1 MPQSKFLDS
10 TGLQYLIGKLKT
22 QFLAKGITSISFD
35 NIDNIKNLEDT
46 YEGKPLIYAVTK
58 PKNTSNGSVNVFI
71 GILEIIGDD
80 MSHVVTQILTTHC
93 LYNADTKQFDFSAHT
108 DDKIYKC
115 YRSYNVNSP
124 NLTSPKGAWT
134 DWNPFIDATIQ
145 STISI
150 LSRKVIEL
158 ETKITNLQSKAVTL
172 GDDGKI
178 KSSQFDFKLT
188 KRRNN
193 FVIYLKKSDQISGF
207 LAFLDAST
215 CCIKFEDVRVSRD
228 YSNINNRL
236 IICDQYNYKKSI
248 DKANVQIEQIK
259 LIDKHLGI
267 DNIINEKVQLLC
279 KLRLKDPEASYADL
293 SSMMSEELNIPVSK
307 SNIGHSFRKIENMAK
322 LYEKLK

>member
-1 MPQSKFLDS
+1 MEEIISFTNEIKNEITANINLDTEMKRSLLAAFIRVNGTIKFKNKNE
-10 TGLQYLIGKLKT
+10 YLILRTENAKVAKFIYSLIKDLYEDVVVSFSFRKT
-22 QFLAKGITSISFD
+22 MKFYKATEYLVNIINGGTTIFSSLDINLLESKINQELINKEDKIRGFLMGLFLACGSCNS
-35 NIDNIKNLEDT
+35 
-46 YEGKPLIYAVTK
+46 
-58 PKNTSNGSVNVFI
+58 PKTSNYHFEFYVSDENLAKN
-71 GILEIIGDD
+71 ILKII
-80 MSHVVTQILTTHC
+80 
-93 LYNADTKQFDFSAHT
+93 N
-108 DDKIYKC
+108 
-115 YRSYNVNSP
+115 
-124 NLTSPKGAWT
+124 
-134 DWNPFIDATIQ
+134 
-145 STISI
+145 
-150 LSRKVIEL
+150 
-158 ETKITNLQSKAVTL
+158 
-172 GDDGKI
+172 KI

-307 SNIGHSFRKIENMAK
+307 SNIGHLFRKIENMAK

>member
-1 MPQSKFLDS
+1 MEEIISFTNEIKNEITANINLDTEMKRSLLAAFIRVNGTIKFKNKNE
-10 TGLQYLIGKLKT
+10 YLILRTENAKVAKFIYSLIKDLYEDVVVSFSFRKT
-22 QFLAKGITSISFD
+22 MKFYKATEYLVNIINGGTTIFSSLDINLLESKINQELINKEDKIRSFLMGLFLACGSCNS
-35 NIDNIKNLEDT
+35 
-46 YEGKPLIYAVTK
+46 
-58 PKNTSNGSVNVFI
+58 PKTSNYHFEFYVSDENLAKN
-71 GILEIIGDD
+71 ILKII
-80 MSHVVTQILTTHC
+80 
-93 LYNADTKQFDFSAHT
+93 N
-108 DDKIYKC
+108 
-115 YRSYNVNSP
+115 
-124 NLTSPKGAWT
+124 
-134 DWNPFIDATIQ
+134 
-145 STISI
+145 
-150 LSRKVIEL
+150 
-158 ETKITNLQSKAVTL
+158 
-172 GDDGKI
+172 KI

-307 SNIGHSFRKIENMAK
+307 SNIGHLFRKIENMAK

>member
-1 MPQSKFLDS
+1 MEEIISFTNEIKNEITTNINLDTEMKRSLLAAFIRVNGTIKFKNKNE
-10 TGLQYLIGKLKT
+10 YLILRTENAKVAKFIYSLIKDLYEDVVVSFSFRKT
-22 QFLAKGITSISFD
+22 MKFYKATEYLVNIINGGTTIFSSLDINLLESKINQELINKEDKIRGFLMGLFLACGSCNS
-35 NIDNIKNLEDT
+35 
-46 YEGKPLIYAVTK
+46 
-58 PKNTSNGSVNVFI
+58 PKTSNYHFEFYVSDENLAKN
-71 GILEIIGDD
+71 ILKII
-80 MSHVVTQILTTHC
+80 
-93 LYNADTKQFDFSAHT
+93 N
-108 DDKIYKC
+108 
-115 YRSYNVNSP
+115 
-124 NLTSPKGAWT
+124 
-134 DWNPFIDATIQ
+134 
-145 STISI
+145 
-150 LSRKVIEL
+150 
-158 ETKITNLQSKAVTL
+158 
-172 GDDGKI
+172 KI

-307 SNIGHSFRKIENMAK
+307 SNIGHLFRKIENMAK

>member
-1 MPQSKFLDS
+1 MEEIISFTNEIKNEITANINLDTEMKRSLLAAFIRVNGTIKFKNKNE
-10 TGLQYLIGKLKT
+10 YLILRTENAKVAKFIYSLIKDLYEDVVVSFSFRKT
-22 QFLAKGITSISFD
+22 MKFYKATEYLVNIINGGTTIFSSLDINLLESKINQELINKEDKIRGFLMGLFLACGSCNS
-35 NIDNIKNLEDT
+35 
-46 YEGKPLIYAVTK
+46 TK
-58 PKNTSNGSVNVFI
+58 TSNYHFEFYVSDENLAKN
-71 GILEIIGDD
+71 ILKII
-80 MSHVVTQILTTHC
+80 
-93 LYNADTKQFDFSAHT
+93 N
-108 DDKIYKC
+108 
-115 YRSYNVNSP
+115 
-124 NLTSPKGAWT
+124 
-134 DWNPFIDATIQ
+134 
-145 STISI
+145 
-150 LSRKVIEL
+150 
-158 ETKITNLQSKAVTL
+158 
-172 GDDGKI
+172 KI

-293 SSMMSEELNIPVSK
+293 SSMMSEELNVPVSK
-307 SNIGHSFRKIENMAK
+307 SNIGHLFRKIENMAK

>member
-1 MPQSKFLDS
+1 MEEIISFTNEIKNEITANINLDTEMKGSLLAAFIRVNGTIKFKNKNE
-10 TGLQYLIGKLKT
+10 YLILRTENAKVAKFIYSLIKDLYEDVVVSFSFRKT
-22 QFLAKGITSISFD
+22 MKFYKATEYLVNIINGGTTIFSSLDINLLESKINQELINKEDKIRGFLMGLFLACGSCNS
-35 NIDNIKNLEDT
+35 
-46 YEGKPLIYAVTK
+46 
-58 PKNTSNGSVNVFI
+58 PKTSNYHFEFYVSDEDLAKN
-71 GILEIIGDD
+71 ILKII
-80 MSHVVTQILTTHC
+80 
-93 LYNADTKQFDFSAHT
+93 N
-108 DDKIYKC
+108 
-115 YRSYNVNSP
+115 
-124 NLTSPKGAWT
+124 
-134 DWNPFIDATIQ
+134 
-145 STISI
+145 
-150 LSRKVIEL
+150 
-158 ETKITNLQSKAVTL
+158 
-172 GDDGKI
+172 KI

-193 FVIYLKKSDQISGF
+193 FVIYLKKSDQISNF

-307 SNIGHSFRKIENMAK
+307 SNIGHLFRKIENMAK

>member
-1 MPQSKFLDS
+1 MEEIISFTNEIKNEITANINLDTEMKRSLLAAFIRVNGTIKFKNKNE
-10 TGLQYLIGKLKT
+10 YLILRTENAKVAKFIYSLIKDLYEDVVVSFSFRKT
-22 QFLAKGITSISFD
+22 MKFYKATEYLVNIINGGTTIFSSLDINLLESKINQELINKEDKIRGFLMGLFLACGSCNS
-35 NIDNIKNLEDT
+35 
-46 YEGKPLIYAVTK
+46 
-58 PKNTSNGSVNVFI
+58 PKTSNYHFEFYVSDENLAKN
-71 GILEIIGDD
+71 ILKII
-80 MSHVVTQILTTHC
+80 
-93 LYNADTKQFDFSAHT
+93 N
-108 DDKIYKC
+108 
-115 YRSYNVNSP
+115 
-124 NLTSPKGAWT
+124 
-134 DWNPFIDATIQ
+134 
-145 STISI
+145 
-150 LSRKVIEL
+150 
-158 ETKITNLQSKAVTL
+158 
-172 GDDGKI
+172 KI

-293 SSMMSEELNIPVSK
+293 SSMMSEELNVSVSK
-307 SNIGHSFRKIENMAK
+307 SNIGHLFRKIENMAK

>member
-1 MPQSKFLDS
+1 MEEIISFTNEIKNEITANINLDTEMKRSLLAAFIRVNGTIKFKNKNE
-10 TGLQYLIGKLKT
+10 YLILRTENAKVAKFIYSLIKDLYEDVVVSFSFRKT
-22 QFLAKGITSISFD
+22 MKFYKATEYLVNIINGGTTIFSSLDINLLESKINQELINKEDKIRGFLMGLFLACGSCNS
-35 NIDNIKNLEDT
+35 
-46 YEGKPLIYAVTK
+46 
-58 PKNTSNGSVNVFI
+58 PKTSNYHFEFYVSDENLAKN
-71 GILEIIGDD
+71 ILKII
-80 MSHVVTQILTTHC
+80 
-93 LYNADTKQFDFSAHT
+93 N
-108 DDKIYKC
+108 
-115 YRSYNVNSP
+115 
-124 NLTSPKGAWT
+124 
-134 DWNPFIDATIQ
+134 
-145 STISI
+145 
-150 LSRKVIEL
+150 
-158 ETKITNLQSKAVTL
+158 
-172 GDDGKI
+172 KI

-293 SSMMSEELNIPVSK
+293 SSMMSKELNVPVSK
-307 SNIGHSFRKIENMAK
+307 SNIGHLFRKIENMAK

>member
-1 MPQSKFLDS
+1 MEEIISFTNEIKNEITTNINLDTEMKRSLLAAFIRVNGTIKFKNKNE
-10 TGLQYLIGKLKT
+10 YLILRTENAKVAKFIYSLIKDLYEDVVVSFSFRKT
-22 QFLAKGITSISFD
+22 MKFYKATEYLVNIINGGTTIFSSLDINLLESKINQELINKEDKIRGFLMGLFLACGSCNS
-35 NIDNIKNLEDT
+35 
-46 YEGKPLIYAVTK
+46 
-58 PKNTSNGSVNVFI
+58 PKTSNYHFEFYVSDENLAKN
-71 GILEIIGDD
+71 ILKII
-80 MSHVVTQILTTHC
+80 
-93 LYNADTKQFDFSAHT
+93 N
-108 DDKIYKC
+108 
-115 YRSYNVNSP
+115 
-124 NLTSPKGAWT
+124 
-134 DWNPFIDATIQ
+134 
-145 STISI
+145 
-150 LSRKVIEL
+150 
-158 ETKITNLQSKAVTL
+158 
-172 GDDGKI
+172 KI

-293 SSMMSEELNIPVSK
+293 SSMMSEELNIQVSK
-307 SNIGHSFRKIENMAK
+307 SNIGHLFRKIENMAK

>member
-1 MPQSKFLDS
+1 MEEIISFTNEIKNEITANINLDTEMKRSLLAAFIRVNGTIKFKNKNE
-10 TGLQYLIGKLKT
+10 YLILRTENAKVAKFIYSLIKDLYEDVVVSFSFRKT
-22 QFLAKGITSISFD
+22 MKFYKATEYLVNIINGGTTIFSSLDINLLESKINQELINKEDKIRGFLMGLFLACGSCNS
-35 NIDNIKNLEDT
+35 
-46 YEGKPLIYAVTK
+46 
-58 PKNTSNGSVNVFI
+58 PKTSNYHFEFYVSDENLAKN
-71 GILEIIGDD
+71 ILKII
-80 MSHVVTQILTTHC
+80 
-93 LYNADTKQFDFSAHT
+93 N
-108 DDKIYKC
+108 
-115 YRSYNVNSP
+115 
-124 NLTSPKGAWT
+124 
-134 DWNPFIDATIQ
+134 
-145 STISI
+145 
-150 LSRKVIEL
+150 
-158 ETKITNLQSKAVTL
+158 
-172 GDDGKI
+172 KI

-215 CCIKFEDVRVSRD
+215 CCIKFEDVRFSRD

-293 SSMMSEELNIPVSK
+293 SSMMSEELNVPVSK
-307 SNIGHSFRKIENMAK
+307 SNIGHLFRKIENMAK

>member
-1 MPQSKFLDS
+1 MEEIISFTNEIKNEITANINLDTEMKRSLLAAFIRVNGTIKFKNKNE
-10 TGLQYLIGKLKT
+10 YLILRTENAKVAKFIYSLIKDLYEDVVVSFSFRKT
-22 QFLAKGITSISFD
+22 MKFYKATEYLVNIINGGTTIFSSLDINLLESKINQDLINKEDKIRGFLMGLFLACGSCNS
-35 NIDNIKNLEDT
+35 
-46 YEGKPLIYAVTK
+46 
-58 PKNTSNGSVNVFI
+58 PKTSNYHFEFYVSDENLAKN
-71 GILEIIGDD
+71 ILKII
-80 MSHVVTQILTTHC
+80 
-93 LYNADTKQFDFSAHT
+93 N
-108 DDKIYKC
+108 
-115 YRSYNVNSP
+115 
-124 NLTSPKGAWT
+124 
-134 DWNPFIDATIQ
+134 
-145 STISI
+145 
-150 LSRKVIEL
+150 
-158 ETKITNLQSKAVTL
+158 
-172 GDDGKI
+172 KI

-293 SSMMSEELNIPVSK
+293 SSMMSEELNVPVSK
-307 SNIGHSFRKIENMAK
+307 SNIGHLFRKIENMAK

>member
-1 MPQSKFLDS
+1 MEEIISFTNEIKNEITANINLDTEMKRSLLAAFIRVNGTIKFKNKNE
-10 TGLQYLIGKLKT
+10 YLILRTENAKVAKFIYSLIKDLYEDVVVSFSFRKT
-22 QFLAKGITSISFD
+22 MKFYKATEYLVNIINGGTTIFSSLDINLLESKINQELINKEDKIRGFLMGLFLACGSCNS
-35 NIDNIKNLEDT
+35 
-46 YEGKPLIYAVTK
+46 
-58 PKNTSNGSVNVFI
+58 PKTSNYHFEFYVSDENLAKN
-71 GILEIIGDD
+71 ILKII
-80 MSHVVTQILTTHC
+80 
-93 LYNADTKQFDFSAHT
+93 N
-108 DDKIYKC
+108 
-115 YRSYNVNSP
+115 
-124 NLTSPKGAWT
+124 
-134 DWNPFIDATIQ
+134 
-145 STISI
+145 
-150 LSRKVIEL
+150 
-158 ETKITNLQSKAVTL
+158 
-172 GDDGKI
+172 KI
-178 KSSQFDFKLT
+178 KSSRFDFKLT

-193 FVIYLKKSDQISGF
+193 FVIYLKKSDQISNF

-307 SNIGHSFRKIENMAK
+307 SNIGHLFRKIENMAK

>member
-1 MPQSKFLDS
+1 MEEIISFTNEIKNEITTNINLDTEMKRSLLAAFIRVNGTIKFKNKNE
-10 TGLQYLIGKLKT
+10 YLILRTENAKVAKFIYSLIKDLYEDVVVSFSFRKT
-22 QFLAKGITSISFD
+22 MKFYKATEYLVNIINGGTTIFSSLDINLLESKINQELINKEDKIRGFLMGLFLACGSCNS
-35 NIDNIKNLEDT
+35 
-46 YEGKPLIYAVTK
+46 
-58 PKNTSNGSVNVFI
+58 PKTSNYHFEFYVSDENLAKN
-71 GILEIIGDD
+71 ILKII
-80 MSHVVTQILTTHC
+80 
-93 LYNADTKQFDFSAHT
+93 N
-108 DDKIYKC
+108 
-115 YRSYNVNSP
+115 
-124 NLTSPKGAWT
+124 
-134 DWNPFIDATIQ
+134 
-145 STISI
+145 
-150 LSRKVIEL
+150 
-158 ETKITNLQSKAVTL
+158 
-172 GDDGKI
+172 KI

-293 SSMMSEELNIPVSK
+293 SSMMSEELNVPVSK
-307 SNIGHSFRKIENMAK
+307 SNIGHLFRKIENMAK

>member
-1 MPQSKFLDS
+1 MEEIISFTNEIKNEITANINLDTEMKRSLLAAFIRVNGTIKFKNKNE
-10 TGLQYLIGKLKT
+10 YLILRTENAKVAKFIYSLIKDLYEDVVVSFSFRKT
-22 QFLAKGITSISFD
+22 MKFYKATEYLVNIINGGTTIFSSLDINLLESKINQELINKEDKIRGFLMGLFLACGSCNS
-35 NIDNIKNLEDT
+35 
-46 YEGKPLIYAVTK
+46 
-58 PKNTSNGSVNVFI
+58 PKTSNYHFEFYVSDENLAKN
-71 GILEIIGDD
+71 ILKII
-80 MSHVVTQILTTHC
+80 S
-93 LYNADTKQFDFSAHT
+93 
-108 DDKIYKC
+108 
-115 YRSYNVNSP
+115 
-124 NLTSPKGAWT
+124 
-134 DWNPFIDATIQ
+134 
-145 STISI
+145 
-150 LSRKVIEL
+150 
-158 ETKITNLQSKAVTL
+158 
-172 GDDGKI
+172 KI

-193 FVIYLKKSDQISGF
+193 FVIYLKKSDQISDF

-293 SSMMSEELNIPVSK
+293 SSMMSEELNVPVSK
-307 SNIGHSFRKIENMAK
+307 SNIGHLFRKIENMAK

>member
-1 MPQSKFLDS
+1 MEEIISFTNEIKNEITGNINLDMEMKRSLLAAFIRVNGTIKFKNKNE
-10 TGLQYLIGKLKT
+10 YLILRTENAKVAKFIYSLIKDLYEDVVVSFSFRKT
-22 QFLAKGITSISFD
+22 MKFYKATEYLVNIINGGTTIFSSLDINLLESKINQELINKEDKIRGFLMGLFLACGSCNS
-35 NIDNIKNLEDT
+35 
-46 YEGKPLIYAVTK
+46 
-58 PKNTSNGSVNVFI
+58 PKTSNYHFEFYVSDENLAKN
-71 GILEIIGDD
+71 ILKII
-80 MSHVVTQILTTHC
+80 
-93 LYNADTKQFDFSAHT
+93 N
-108 DDKIYKC
+108 
-115 YRSYNVNSP
+115 
-124 NLTSPKGAWT
+124 
-134 DWNPFIDATIQ
+134 
-145 STISI
+145 
-150 LSRKVIEL
+150 
-158 ETKITNLQSKAVTL
+158 
-172 GDDGKI
+172 KI

-193 FVIYLKKSDQISGF
+193 FVIYLKKSDQISNF
-207 LAFLDAST
+207 LAFLDASS

-307 SNIGHSFRKIENMAK
+307 SNIGHLFRKIENMAK
-322 LYEKLK
+322 LYEKL

>member
-1 MPQSKFLDS
+1 MEEIISFTNEIKNEITANINLDTEMKRSLLAAFIRVNGTIKFKNKNE
-10 TGLQYLIGKLKT
+10 YLILRTENAKVAKFIYSLIKDLYEDVVVSFSFRKT
-22 QFLAKGITSISFD
+22 MKFYKATEYLVNIINGGTTIFSSLDINLLESKINQELINKEDKIRGFLMGLFLACGSCNS
-35 NIDNIKNLEDT
+35 
-46 YEGKPLIYAVTK
+46 
-58 PKNTSNGSVNVFI
+58 PKTSNYHFEFYVSDENLAKN
-71 GILEIIGDD
+71 ILKII
-80 MSHVVTQILTTHC
+80 
-93 LYNADTKQFDFSAHT
+93 N
-108 DDKIYKC
+108 
-115 YRSYNVNSP
+115 
-124 NLTSPKGAWT
+124 
-134 DWNPFIDATIQ
+134 
-145 STISI
+145 
-150 LSRKVIEL
+150 
-158 ETKITNLQSKAVTL
+158 
-172 GDDGKI
+172 KI

-193 FVIYLKKSDQISGF
+193 FVIYLKKSDQISNF
-207 LAFLDAST
+207 LAFLDASSS
-215 CCIKFEDVRVSRD
+215 CIKFEDVRVSRD

-307 SNIGHSFRKIENMAK
+307 SNIGHLFRKIENMAK

>member
-1 MPQSKFLDS
+1 MEEIISFTNEIKNEITANINLDTEMKGSLLAAFIRVNGTIKFKNKNE
-10 TGLQYLIGKLKT
+10 YLILRTENAKVAKFIYSLIKGLYEDVVVSFSFRKT
-22 QFLAKGITSISFD
+22 MKFYKATEYLVNIINGGTTIFSSLDINLLESKINQELINKEDKIRGFLMGLFLACGSCNS
-35 NIDNIKNLEDT
+35 
-46 YEGKPLIYAVTK
+46 
-58 PKNTSNGSVNVFI
+58 PKTSNYHFEFYVSDENLAKN
-71 GILEIIGDD
+71 ILKII
-80 MSHVVTQILTTHC
+80 
-93 LYNADTKQFDFSAHT
+93 N
-108 DDKIYKC
+108 
-115 YRSYNVNSP
+115 
-124 NLTSPKGAWT
+124 
-134 DWNPFIDATIQ
+134 
-145 STISI
+145 
-150 LSRKVIEL
+150 
-158 ETKITNLQSKAVTL
+158 
-172 GDDGKI
+172 KI

-193 FVIYLKKSDQISGF
+193 FVIYLKKSDQISNF

-307 SNIGHSFRKIENMAK
+307 SNIGHLFRKIENMAK

>member
-1 MPQSKFLDS
+1 MEEIISFTNEIKNEITANINLDTEMKRSLLAAFIRVNGTIKFKNKNE
-10 TGLQYLIGKLKT
+10 YLILRTENAKVAKFIYSLIKDLYEDVVVSFSFRKT
-22 QFLAKGITSISFD
+22 MKFYKATEYLVNIINGGTTIFSSLDINLLESKINQELINKEDKIRGFLMGLFLACGSCNS
-35 NIDNIKNLEDT
+35 
-46 YEGKPLIYAVTK
+46 
-58 PKNTSNGSVNVFI
+58 PKTSNYHFEFYVSDENLAKN
-71 GILEIIGDD
+71 ILKII
-80 MSHVVTQILTTHC
+80 
-93 LYNADTKQFDFSAHT
+93 N
-108 DDKIYKC
+108 
-115 YRSYNVNSP
+115 
-124 NLTSPKGAWT
+124 
-134 DWNPFIDATIQ
+134 
-145 STISI
+145 
-150 LSRKVIEL
+150 
-158 ETKITNLQSKAVTL
+158 
-172 GDDGKI
+172 KI

-293 SSMMSEELNIPVSK
+293 SSMMSEELNISVSK
-307 SNIGHSFRKIENMAK
+307 SNIGHLFRKIENMAK

>member
-1 MPQSKFLDS
+1 MEEIISFTNEIKNEITANINLDTEMKRSLLAAFIRVNGTIKFKNKNE
-10 TGLQYLIGKLKT
+10 YLILRTENAKVAKFIYSLIKDLYEDVVVSFSFRKT
-22 QFLAKGITSISFD
+22 MKFYKATEYLVNIINGGTTIFSSLDINLLESKINQDLINKEDKIRGFLMGLFLACGSCNS
-35 NIDNIKNLEDT
+35 
-46 YEGKPLIYAVTK
+46 
-58 PKNTSNGSVNVFI
+58 PKTSNYHFEFYVSDENLAKN
-71 GILEIIGDD
+71 ILKII
-80 MSHVVTQILTTHC
+80 
-93 LYNADTKQFDFSAHT
+93 N
-108 DDKIYKC
+108 
-115 YRSYNVNSP
+115 
-124 NLTSPKGAWT
+124 
-134 DWNPFIDATIQ
+134 
-145 STISI
+145 
-150 LSRKVIEL
+150 
-158 ETKITNLQSKAVTL
+158 
-172 GDDGKI
+172 KI

-293 SSMMSEELNIPVSK
+293 SSMMSEELNVPVSK
-307 SNIGHSFRKIENMAK
+307 SNIGHLFRKIENMAQ

>member
-1 MPQSKFLDS
+1 MEEVISFTNEIKNEITANINLDTEMKRSLLAAFIRVNGTIKFKNKNE
-10 TGLQYLIGKLKT
+10 YLILRTENAKVAKFIYSLIKDLYEDVVVSFSFRKT
-22 QFLAKGITSISFD
+22 MKFYKATEYLVNIINGGTTIFSSLDINLLESKINQELINKEDKIRGFLMGLFLACGSCNS
-35 NIDNIKNLEDT
+35 
-46 YEGKPLIYAVTK
+46 
-58 PKNTSNGSVNVFI
+58 PKTSNYHFEFYVSDENLAKN
-71 GILEIIGDD
+71 ILKII
-80 MSHVVTQILTTHC
+80 
-93 LYNADTKQFDFSAHT
+93 N
-108 DDKIYKC
+108 
-115 YRSYNVNSP
+115 
-124 NLTSPKGAWT
+124 
-134 DWNPFIDATIQ
+134 
-145 STISI
+145 
-150 LSRKVIEL
+150 
-158 ETKITNLQSKAVTL
+158 
-172 GDDGKI
+172 KI

-293 SSMMSEELNIPVSK
+293 SSMMSEELNVPVSK
-307 SNIGHSFRKIENMAK
+307 SNIGHLFRKIENMAK

>member
-1 MPQSKFLDS
+1 MEEIISFTNEIKNEITANINLDTEMKRSLLAAFIRVNGTIKFKNKNE
-10 TGLQYLIGKLKT
+10 YLILRTENAKVAKFIYSLIKDLYEDVVVSFSFRKT
-22 QFLAKGITSISFD
+22 MKFYKATEYLVNIINGGTTIFSSLDINLLESKINQELINKEDKIRAFLMGLFLACGSCNS
-35 NIDNIKNLEDT
+35 
-46 YEGKPLIYAVTK
+46 
-58 PKNTSNGSVNVFI
+58 PKTSNYHFEFYVSDENLAKN
-71 GILEIIGDD
+71 ILKII
-80 MSHVVTQILTTHC
+80 S
-93 LYNADTKQFDFSAHT
+93 
-108 DDKIYKC
+108 
-115 YRSYNVNSP
+115 
-124 NLTSPKGAWT
+124 
-134 DWNPFIDATIQ
+134 
-145 STISI
+145 
-150 LSRKVIEL
+150 
-158 ETKITNLQSKAVTL
+158 
-172 GDDGKI
+172 KI

-307 SNIGHSFRKIENMAK
+307 SNIGHLFRKIENMAK

>member
-1 MPQSKFLDS
+1 MEEIISFTNEIKNEITANINLDTEMKRSLLAAFIRVNGTIKFKNKNE
-10 TGLQYLIGKLKT
+10 YLILRTENAKVAKFIYSLIKDLYEDVVVSFSFRKT
-22 QFLAKGITSISFD
+22 MKFYKATEYLVNIINGGTTIFSSLDINLLESKINQELINKEDKIRGFLMGLFLACGSCNS
-35 NIDNIKNLEDT
+35 
-46 YEGKPLIYAVTK
+46 
-58 PKNTSNGSVNVFI
+58 PKTSNYHFEFYVSDENLAKN
-71 GILEIIGDD
+71 ILKII
-80 MSHVVTQILTTHC
+80 
-93 LYNADTKQFDFSAHT
+93 N
-108 DDKIYKC
+108 
-115 YRSYNVNSP
+115 
-124 NLTSPKGAWT
+124 
-134 DWNPFIDATIQ
+134 
-145 STISI
+145 
-150 LSRKVIEL
+150 
-158 ETKITNLQSKAVTL
+158 
-172 GDDGKI
+172 KI

-193 FVIYLKKSDQISGF
+193 FVIYLKKSDQISNF

-248 DKANVQIEQIK
+248 DKANVQIELIK

-293 SSMMSEELNIPVSK
+293 SSMMSEELNVPVSK
-307 SNIGHSFRKIENMAK
+307 SNIGHLFRKIENMAK

>member
-1 MPQSKFLDS
+1 MEEIISFTNEIKNEITANINLDTEMKRSLLAAFIRVNGTIKFKNKNE
-10 TGLQYLIGKLKT
+10 YLILRTENAKVAKFIYSLIKDLYEDVVVSFSFRKT
-22 QFLAKGITSISFD
+22 MKFYKATEYLVNIINGGTTIFSSLDINLLESKINQELINKEDKIRGFLMGLFLACGSCNS
-35 NIDNIKNLEDT
+35 
-46 YEGKPLIYAVTK
+46 
-58 PKNTSNGSVNVFI
+58 PKTSNYHFEFYVSDENLAKN
-71 GILEIIGDD
+71 ILKII
-80 MSHVVTQILTTHC
+80 
-93 LYNADTKQFDFSAHT
+93 N
-108 DDKIYKC
+108 
-115 YRSYNVNSP
+115 
-124 NLTSPKGAWT
+124 
-134 DWNPFIDATIQ
+134 
-145 STISI
+145 
-150 LSRKVIEL
+150 
-158 ETKITNLQSKAVTL
+158 
-172 GDDGKI
+172 KI

-236 IICDQYNYKKSI
+236 IICDQYNSKKSI

-307 SNIGHSFRKIENMAK
+307 SNIGHLFRKIENMAK

>member
-1 MPQSKFLDS
+1 MEEIISFTNEIKNEITANINLDTEMKRSLLAAFIRVNGTIKFKNKNE
-10 TGLQYLIGKLKT
+10 YLILRTENAKVAKFIYSLIKDLYEDVVVSFSFRKT
-22 QFLAKGITSISFD
+22 MKFYKATEYLVNIINGGTTIFSSLDINLLESKINQELINKEDKIRGFLMGLFLACGSCNS
-35 NIDNIKNLEDT
+35 
-46 YEGKPLIYAVTK
+46 
-58 PKNTSNGSVNVFI
+58 PKTSNYHFEFYVSDENLAKN
-71 GILEIIGDD
+71 ILKII
-80 MSHVVTQILTTHC
+80 
-93 LYNADTKQFDFSAHT
+93 N
-108 DDKIYKC
+108 
-115 YRSYNVNSP
+115 
-124 NLTSPKGAWT
+124 
-134 DWNPFIDATIQ
+134 
-145 STISI
+145 
-150 LSRKVIEL
+150 
-158 ETKITNLQSKAVTL
+158 
-172 GDDGKI
+172 KI

-207 LAFLDAST
+207 LAFLDASS

-293 SSMMSEELNIPVSK
+293 SSMMSEELNVPVSK
-307 SNIGHSFRKIENMAK
+307 SNIGHLFRKIENMAK

>member
-1 MPQSKFLDS
+1 MEEIISFTNEIKNEITANINLDTEMKRSLLAAFIRVNGTIKFKNKNE
-10 TGLQYLIGKLKT
+10 YLILRTENAKVAKFIYSLIKDLYEDVVVSFSFRKT
-22 QFLAKGITSISFD
+22 MKFYKATEYLVNIINGGTTIFSSLDINLLESKINQELINKEDKIRGFLMGLFLACGSCNS
-35 NIDNIKNLEDT
+35 
-46 YEGKPLIYAVTK
+46 
-58 PKNTSNGSVNVFI
+58 PKTSNYHFEFYVGDENLAKN
-71 GILEIIGDD
+71 ILKII
-80 MSHVVTQILTTHC
+80 
-93 LYNADTKQFDFSAHT
+93 N
-108 DDKIYKC
+108 
-115 YRSYNVNSP
+115 
-124 NLTSPKGAWT
+124 
-134 DWNPFIDATIQ
+134 
-145 STISI
+145 
-150 LSRKVIEL
+150 
-158 ETKITNLQSKAVTL
+158 
-172 GDDGKI
+172 KI

-307 SNIGHSFRKIENMAK
+307 SNIGHLFRKIENMAK

>member
-1 MPQSKFLDS
+1 MEEIISFTNEIKNEITANINLDTEMKRSLLAAFIRVNGTIKFKSKNE
-10 TGLQYLIGKLKT
+10 YLILRTENAKVAKFIYSLIKDLYEDVVVSFSFRKT
-22 QFLAKGITSISFD
+22 MKFYKATEYLVNIINGGTTIFSSLDINLLESKINQELINKEDKIRGFLMGLFLACGSCNS
-35 NIDNIKNLEDT
+35 
-46 YEGKPLIYAVTK
+46 
-58 PKNTSNGSVNVFI
+58 PKTSNYHFEFYVSDENLAKN
-71 GILEIIGDD
+71 ILKII
-80 MSHVVTQILTTHC
+80 
-93 LYNADTKQFDFSAHT
+93 N
-108 DDKIYKC
+108 
-115 YRSYNVNSP
+115 
-124 NLTSPKGAWT
+124 
-134 DWNPFIDATIQ
+134 
-145 STISI
+145 
-150 LSRKVIEL
+150 
-158 ETKITNLQSKAVTL
+158 
-172 GDDGKI
+172 KI

-307 SNIGHSFRKIENMAK
+307 SNIGHLFRKIENMAK

>member
-1 MPQSKFLDS
+1 MEEIISFTNEIKNEITANINLDKEMKRSLLAAFIRVNGTIKFKNKNE
-10 TGLQYLIGKLKT
+10 YLILRTENAKVAKFIYSLIKDLYEDVVVSFSFRKT
-22 QFLAKGITSISFD
+22 MKFYKATEYLVNIINGGTTIFSSLDINLLESKINQELINKEDKIRGFLMGLFLACGSCNS
-35 NIDNIKNLEDT
+35 
-46 YEGKPLIYAVTK
+46 
-58 PKNTSNGSVNVFI
+58 PKTSNYHFEFYVSDENLAKN
-71 GILEIIGDD
+71 ILKII
-80 MSHVVTQILTTHC
+80 
-93 LYNADTKQFDFSAHT
+93 N
-108 DDKIYKC
+108 
-115 YRSYNVNSP
+115 
-124 NLTSPKGAWT
+124 
-134 DWNPFIDATIQ
+134 
-145 STISI
+145 
-150 LSRKVIEL
+150 
-158 ETKITNLQSKAVTL
+158 
-172 GDDGKI
+172 KI

-193 FVIYLKKSDQISGF
+193 FVIYLKKSDQISDF

-228 YSNINNRL
+228 YSNINSRL

-293 SSMMSEELNIPVSK
+293 SSMMSEELNVPVSK
-307 SNIGHSFRKIENMAK
+307 SNIGHLFRKIENMAK

>member
-1 MPQSKFLDS
+1 MEEIISFTNEIKNEITANINLDTEMKKSLLAAFIRVNGTIKFKNKNE
-10 TGLQYLIGKLKT
+10 YLILRTENAKVAKFIYSLIKDLYEDVVVSFSFRKT
-22 QFLAKGITSISFD
+22 MKFYKATEYLVNIINGGTTIFSSLDINLLESKINQELINKEDKIRGFLMGLFLACGSCNS
-35 NIDNIKNLEDT
+35 
-46 YEGKPLIYAVTK
+46 
-58 PKNTSNGSVNVFI
+58 PKTSNYHFEFYVSDENLAKN
-71 GILEIIGDD
+71 ILKII
-80 MSHVVTQILTTHC
+80 
-93 LYNADTKQFDFSAHT
+93 N
-108 DDKIYKC
+108 
-115 YRSYNVNSP
+115 
-124 NLTSPKGAWT
+124 
-134 DWNPFIDATIQ
+134 
-145 STISI
+145 
-150 LSRKVIEL
+150 
-158 ETKITNLQSKAVTL
+158 
-172 GDDGKI
+172 KI

-307 SNIGHSFRKIENMAK
+307 SNIGHLFRKIENMAK

>member
-1 MPQSKFLDS
+1 MEEIISFTNEIKNEITANINLDTEMKRSLLAAFIRVNGTIKFKNKNE
-10 TGLQYLIGKLKT
+10 YLILRTENAKVAKFIYSLIKDLYEDVVVSFSFRKT
-22 QFLAKGITSISFD
+22 MKFYKATEYLVNIINGGTTIFSSLDINLLESKINQELINKEDKIRGFLMGLFLACGSCNS
-35 NIDNIKNLEDT
+35 
-46 YEGKPLIYAVTK
+46 
-58 PKNTSNGSVNVFI
+58 PKTSNYHFEFYVSDENLAKN
-71 GILEIIGDD
+71 ILKII
-80 MSHVVTQILTTHC
+80 S
-93 LYNADTKQFDFSAHT
+93 
-108 DDKIYKC
+108 
-115 YRSYNVNSP
+115 
-124 NLTSPKGAWT
+124 
-134 DWNPFIDATIQ
+134 
-145 STISI
+145 
-150 LSRKVIEL
+150 
-158 ETKITNLQSKAVTL
+158 
-172 GDDGKI
+172 KI

-193 FVIYLKKSDQISGF
+193 FVIYLKKSDQISNF
-207 LAFLDAST
+207 LAFLDASS

-307 SNIGHSFRKIENMAK
+307 SNIGHLFRKIENMAK

>member
-1 MPQSKFLDS
+1 MEEIISFTNEIKNEITANINLDTEMKRSLLAAFIRVNGTIKFKNKNE
-10 TGLQYLIGKLKT
+10 YLILRTENAKVAKFIYSLIKDLYEDVVVSFSFRKT
-22 QFLAKGITSISFD
+22 MKFYKATEYLVNIINGGTTIFSSLDINLLESKINQELINKEDKIRGFLMGLFLACGSCNS
-35 NIDNIKNLEDT
+35 
-46 YEGKPLIYAVTK
+46 
-58 PKNTSNGSVNVFI
+58 PKTSNYHFEFYVSDENLAKN
-71 GILEIIGDD
+71 ILKII
-80 MSHVVTQILTTHC
+80 S
-93 LYNADTKQFDFSAHT
+93 
-108 DDKIYKC
+108 
-115 YRSYNVNSP
+115 
-124 NLTSPKGAWT
+124 
-134 DWNPFIDATIQ
+134 
-145 STISI
+145 
-150 LSRKVIEL
+150 
-158 ETKITNLQSKAVTL
+158 
-172 GDDGKI
+172 KI

-293 SSMMSEELNIPVSK
+293 SSMMSEELNVPVSK
-307 SNIGHSFRKIENMAK
+307 SNIGHLFRKIENMAK

>member
-1 MPQSKFLDS
+1 MEEIISFTNEIKNEITANINLDTEMKRSLLAAFIRVNGTIKFKNKNE
-10 TGLQYLIGKLKT
+10 YLILRTENAKVAKFIYSLIKDLYEDVVVSFSFRKT
-22 QFLAKGITSISFD
+22 MKFYKATEYLVNIINGGTTIFSSLDINLLESKINQELINKEDKIRGFLMGLFLACGSCNS
-35 NIDNIKNLEDT
+35 
-46 YEGKPLIYAVTK
+46 
-58 PKNTSNGSVNVFI
+58 PKTSNYHFEFYVSDENLAKN
-71 GILEIIGDD
+71 ILKII
-80 MSHVVTQILTTHC
+80 
-93 LYNADTKQFDFSAHT
+93 N
-108 DDKIYKC
+108 
-115 YRSYNVNSP
+115 
-124 NLTSPKGAWT
+124 
-134 DWNPFIDATIQ
+134 
-145 STISI
+145 
-150 LSRKVIEL
+150 
-158 ETKITNLQSKAVTL
+158 
-172 GDDGKI
+172 KI

-236 IICDQYNYKKSI
+236 IICDQYNYKKII

-293 SSMMSEELNIPVSK
+293 SSMMSEELNVPVSK
-307 SNIGHSFRKIENMAK
+307 SNIGHLFRKIENMAK

>member
-1 MPQSKFLDS
+1 MEEIISFTNEIKNEITANINLDTEMKRSLLATFIRVNGTIKFKNKNE
-10 TGLQYLIGKLKT
+10 YLILRTENAKVAKFIYSLIKDLYEDVVVSFSFRKT
-22 QFLAKGITSISFD
+22 MKFYKATEYLVNIINGGTTIFSSLDINLLESKINQELINKEDKIRGFLMGLFLACGSCNS
-35 NIDNIKNLEDT
+35 
-46 YEGKPLIYAVTK
+46 
-58 PKNTSNGSVNVFI
+58 PKTSNYHFEFYVSDENLAKN
-71 GILEIIGDD
+71 ILKII
-80 MSHVVTQILTTHC
+80 
-93 LYNADTKQFDFSAHT
+93 N
-108 DDKIYKC
+108 
-115 YRSYNVNSP
+115 
-124 NLTSPKGAWT
+124 
-134 DWNPFIDATIQ
+134 
-145 STISI
+145 
-150 LSRKVIEL
+150 
-158 ETKITNLQSKAVTL
+158 
-172 GDDGKI
+172 KI

-307 SNIGHSFRKIENMAK
+307 SNIGHLFRKIENMAK

>member
-1 MPQSKFLDS
+1 MEEIISFTNEIKNEITANINLDTEMKRSLLAAFIRVNGTIKFKNKNE
-10 TGLQYLIGKLKT
+10 YLILRTENAKVAKFIYSLIKDLYEDVVVSFSFRKT
-22 QFLAKGITSISFD
+22 MKFYKATEYLVNIINGGTTIFSSLDINLLESKINQELINKEDKIRGFLMGLFLACGSCNS
-35 NIDNIKNLEDT
+35 
-46 YEGKPLIYAVTK
+46 
-58 PKNTSNGSVNVFI
+58 PKTSNYHFEFYVSDENLAKN
-71 GILEIIGDD
+71 ILKII
-80 MSHVVTQILTTHC
+80 S
-93 LYNADTKQFDFSAHT
+93 
-108 DDKIYKC
+108 
-115 YRSYNVNSP
+115 
-124 NLTSPKGAWT
+124 
-134 DWNPFIDATIQ
+134 
-145 STISI
+145 
-150 LSRKVIEL
+150 
-158 ETKITNLQSKAVTL
+158 
-172 GDDGKI
+172 KI

-293 SSMMSEELNIPVSK
+293 SSMMSEELNVSVSK
-307 SNIGHSFRKIENMAK
+307 SNIGHLFRKIENMAK

>member
-1 MPQSKFLDS
+1 MEEIISFTNEIKNEITANINLDTEMKRSLLAAFIRVNGTIKFKNKNE
-10 TGLQYLIGKLKT
+10 YLILRTENAKVAKFIYSLIKDLYEDVVVSFSFRKT
-22 QFLAKGITSISFD
+22 MKFYKATEYLVNIINGGTTIFSSLDINLLESKINQELINKEDKIRGFLMGLFLACGSCNS
-35 NIDNIKNLEDT
+35 
-46 YEGKPLIYAVTK
+46 
-58 PKNTSNGSVNVFI
+58 PKTSNYHFEFYVSDENLAKN
-71 GILEIIGDD
+71 ILKII
-80 MSHVVTQILTTHC
+80 
-93 LYNADTKQFDFSAHT
+93 N
-108 DDKIYKC
+108 
-115 YRSYNVNSP
+115 
-124 NLTSPKGAWT
+124 
-134 DWNPFIDATIQ
+134 
-145 STISI
+145 
-150 LSRKVIEL
+150 
-158 ETKITNLQSKAVTL
+158 
-172 GDDGKI
+172 KI

-193 FVIYLKKSDQISGF
+193 FVIYLKKSDQISNF
-207 LAFLDAST
+207 LAFLDASS

-267 DNIINEKVQLLC
+267 NNIINEKVQLLC

-307 SNIGHSFRKIENMAK
+307 SNIGHLFRKIENMAK

>member
-1 MPQSKFLDS
+1 MEEIISFTNEIKNEITANINLDTEMKRSLLAAFIRVNGTIKFKNKNE
-10 TGLQYLIGKLKT
+10 YLILRTENAKVAKFIYSLIKDLYEDVVVSFSFRKT
-22 QFLAKGITSISFD
+22 MKFYKATEYLVNIINGGTTIFSSLDINLLESKINQELINKEDKIRGFLMGLFLACGSCNS
-35 NIDNIKNLEDT
+35 
-46 YEGKPLIYAVTK
+46 
-58 PKNTSNGSVNVFI
+58 PKTSNYHFEFYVSDENLAKN
-71 GILEIIGDD
+71 ILKII
-80 MSHVVTQILTTHC
+80 
-93 LYNADTKQFDFSAHT
+93 N
-108 DDKIYKC
+108 
-115 YRSYNVNSP
+115 
-124 NLTSPKGAWT
+124 
-134 DWNPFIDATIQ
+134 
-145 STISI
+145 
-150 LSRKVIEL
+150 
-158 ETKITNLQSKAVTL
+158 
-172 GDDGKI
+172 KI

-207 LAFLDAST
+207 LAFLDASN

-307 SNIGHSFRKIENMAK
+307 SNIGHLFRKIENMAK

>member
-1 MPQSKFLDS
+1 MEEIISFTNEIKNEITTNINLDTEMKRSLLAAFIRVNGTIKFKNKNE
-10 TGLQYLIGKLKT
+10 YLILRTENAKVAKFIYSLIKDLYEDVVVSFSFRKT
-22 QFLAKGITSISFD
+22 MKFYKATEYLVNIINGGTTIFSSLDINLLESKINQELINKEDKIRGFLMGLFLACGSCNS
-35 NIDNIKNLEDT
+35 
-46 YEGKPLIYAVTK
+46 
-58 PKNTSNGSVNVFI
+58 PKTSNYHFEFYVSDENLAKN
-71 GILEIIGDD
+71 ILKII
-80 MSHVVTQILTTHC
+80 S
-93 LYNADTKQFDFSAHT
+93 
-108 DDKIYKC
+108 
-115 YRSYNVNSP
+115 
-124 NLTSPKGAWT
+124 
-134 DWNPFIDATIQ
+134 
-145 STISI
+145 
-150 LSRKVIEL
+150 
-158 ETKITNLQSKAVTL
+158 
-172 GDDGKI
+172 KI

-193 FVIYLKKSDQISGF
+193 FVIYLKKSDQISNF
-207 LAFLDAST
+207 LAFLDASS

-267 DNIINEKVQLLC
+267 NNIINEKVQLLC

-307 SNIGHSFRKIENMAK
+307 SNIGHLFRKIENMAK

>member
-1 MPQSKFLDS
+1 MEEIISFTNEIKNEITANINLDTEMKRSLLAAFIRVNGTIKFKNKNE
-10 TGLQYLIGKLKT
+10 YLILRTENAKVAKFIYSLIKDLYEDVVVSFSFRKT
-22 QFLAKGITSISFD
+22 MKFYKATEYLVNIINGGTTIFSSLDINLLESKINQELINKEDKIRGFLMGLFLACGSCNS
-35 NIDNIKNLEDT
+35 
-46 YEGKPLIYAVTK
+46 
-58 PKNTSNGSVNVFI
+58 PKTSNYHFEFYVSDENLAKN
-71 GILEIIGDD
+71 ILKII
-80 MSHVVTQILTTHC
+80 
-93 LYNADTKQFDFSAHT
+93 N
-108 DDKIYKC
+108 
-115 YRSYNVNSP
+115 
-124 NLTSPKGAWT
+124 
-134 DWNPFIDATIQ
+134 
-145 STISI
+145 
-150 LSRKVIEL
+150 
-158 ETKITNLQSKAVTL
+158 
-172 GDDGKI
+172 KI

-193 FVIYLKKSDQISGF
+193 FVIYLKKSDQISNF

-267 DNIINEKVQLLC
+267 DNIINEKVKLLC

-307 SNIGHSFRKIENMAK
+307 SNIGHLFRKIENMAK

>member
-1 MPQSKFLDS
+1 MEEIISFTNEIKNEITGNINLDTEMKRSLLAAFIRVNGTIKFKNKNE
-10 TGLQYLIGKLKT
+10 YLILRTENAKVAKFIYSLIKDLYEDVVVSFSFRKT
-22 QFLAKGITSISFD
+22 MKFYKATEYLVNIINGGTTIFSSLDINLLESKINQELINKEDKIRGFLMGLFLACGSCNS
-35 NIDNIKNLEDT
+35 
-46 YEGKPLIYAVTK
+46 
-58 PKNTSNGSVNVFI
+58 PKTSNYHFEFYVSDENLAKN
-71 GILEIIGDD
+71 ILKII
-80 MSHVVTQILTTHC
+80 
-93 LYNADTKQFDFSAHT
+93 N
-108 DDKIYKC
+108 
-115 YRSYNVNSP
+115 
-124 NLTSPKGAWT
+124 
-134 DWNPFIDATIQ
+134 
-145 STISI
+145 
-150 LSRKVIEL
+150 
-158 ETKITNLQSKAVTL
+158 
-172 GDDGKI
+172 KI

-307 SNIGHSFRKIENMAK
+307 SNIGHLFRKIENMAK

>member
-1 MPQSKFLDS
+1 MEEIISFTNEIKNEITTNINLDTEMKKSLLAAFIRVNGTIKFKNKNE
-10 TGLQYLIGKLKT
+10 YLILRTENAKVAKFIYSLIKDLYEDVVVSFSFRKT
-22 QFLAKGITSISFD
+22 MKFYKATEYLVNIINGGTTIFSSLDINLLESKINQELINKEDKIRGFLMGLFLACGSCNS
-35 NIDNIKNLEDT
+35 
-46 YEGKPLIYAVTK
+46 
-58 PKNTSNGSVNVFI
+58 PKTSNYHFEFYVSDENLAKN
-71 GILEIIGDD
+71 ILKII
-80 MSHVVTQILTTHC
+80 
-93 LYNADTKQFDFSAHT
+93 N
-108 DDKIYKC
+108 
-115 YRSYNVNSP
+115 
-124 NLTSPKGAWT
+124 
-134 DWNPFIDATIQ
+134 
-145 STISI
+145 
-150 LSRKVIEL
+150 
-158 ETKITNLQSKAVTL
+158 
-172 GDDGKI
+172 KI

-267 DNIINEKVQLLC
+267 DNIMNEKVQLLC

-307 SNIGHSFRKIENMAK
+307 SNIGHLFRKIENMAK

>member
-1 MPQSKFLDS
+1 MEEIISFTNEIKNEITANINLDTEMKRSLLAAFIRVNGTIKFKNKNE
-10 TGLQYLIGKLKT
+10 YLILRTENAKVAKFIYSLIKDLYEDVVVSFSFRKT
-22 QFLAKGITSISFD
+22 MKFYKATEYLVNIINGGTTIFSSLDINLLESKINQELINKEDKIRGFLMGLFLACGSCNS
-35 NIDNIKNLEDT
+35 
-46 YEGKPLIYAVTK
+46 
-58 PKNTSNGSVNVFI
+58 PKTSNYHFEFYVSDENLAKN
-71 GILEIIGDD
+71 ILKII
-80 MSHVVTQILTTHC
+80 S
-93 LYNADTKQFDFSAHT
+93 
-108 DDKIYKC
+108 
-115 YRSYNVNSP
+115 
-124 NLTSPKGAWT
+124 
-134 DWNPFIDATIQ
+134 
-145 STISI
+145 
-150 LSRKVIEL
+150 
-158 ETKITNLQSKAVTL
+158 
-172 GDDGKI
+172 KI

-207 LAFLDAST
+207 LAFVDAST

-307 SNIGHSFRKIENMAK
+307 SNIGHLFRKIENMAK